1 MRLIGSIARREH
13 AERFVAYLK
22 TEGIDAQ
29 IEREA
34 SEFELWIKDED
45 RVKDSMGML
54 EKFRE
59 NPDEAKYLRAK
70 GLALELLKKE
80 EQRRQQVQ
88 KNIVRVSQSRS
99 MEKKPPLTL
108 MLIVISGFVAL
119 FTSFGDYDDGSVFR
133 ALAFSAVDNPQ
144 SIELLEAYDGDRDA
158 LGIRLASIQQGQVWR
173 LLTPIFI
180 HHGPIH
186 ILFNMF
192 MLFQMGKIIENRC
205 GTMFFGILV
214 FASAVIPNFFQGVVP
229 YNVGGSVPGLVE
241 DSLNLLNGFGGM
253 SGVVY
258 GLFGFMWMKT
268 LFQPSAGM
276 NLPQSTIIILVG
288 WLFFCMTPM
297 SKEVG
302 LNVANW
308 AHAVGLVVGIVAGM
322 LPMMVSGNKPRKH

>member
-29 IEREA
+29 IEQEA

-45 RVKDSMGML
+45 RVKESVGML
-54 EKFRE
+54 ETFRE
-59 NPDEAKYLRAK
+59 SPDEPKYLRAK

-88 KNIVRVSQSRS
+88 KNIVRVSSS
-99 MEKKPPLTL
+99 SHAMDKKPPLTL
-108 MLIVISGFVAL
+108 MLIVISGIVAL
-119 FTSFGDYDDGSVFR
+119 FSNFGEYREGSVFR
-133 ALAFSAVDNPQ
+133 ALAFSAVDGP
-144 SIELLEAYDGDRDA
+144 EAVKLLDAYDGDRDA
-158 LGIRLASIQQGQVWR
+158 MGVRLANIQQGQVWR

-180 HHGPIH
+180 HHGMIH

-192 MLFQMGKIIENRC
+192 MLFQLGKIIENRC
-205 GTMFFGILV
+205 GTLFFGILV

-229 YNVGGSVPGLVE
+229 YNVGGSVPFLGE
-241 DSLNLLNGFGGM
+241 SLINGFGGM

-297 SKEVG
+297 SKEMG
-302 LNVANW
+302 MNVANW
-308 AHAVGLVVGIVAGM
+308 AHAVGLIVGIIAGM
-322 LPMMVSGNKPRKH
+322 LPTFSSGKP